1 MTPARV
7 TADPGFDAAIDDFL
21 VWLAVERR
29 LSQNTVHAYRRDL
42 AGFRDVIGVDTPL
55 EAVDEERVRFWLSVR
70 AKAGVAP
77 RTQARALV
85 ALRSFFGHLLEE
97 EVLKVD
103 PTRRIELPKIG
114 KPLPKTMSLDEVE
127 ALLAAPDLTNGHG
140 LRDRAML
147 EVLYATG
154 LRVSEL
160 VGLTLGGLHLEAGFV
175 RVIGKGDK
183 ERIVPLG
190 DVARDWVERYLGD
203 VRRHL
208 PPLSSTAPVFLTR
221 YGTAMS
227 RQNFFK
233 QIRDYALQVGIK
245 AQVSPHV
252 VRHAFATHLLE
263 RGVDL
268 RSLQLM
274 LGHADIATTEI
285 YTHLSRAR
293 LQQVH
298 AQHHPRG

>member
-1 MTPARV
+1 VKPARV
-7 TADPGFDAAIDDFL
+7 PDAGFDAAIDDFL

-97 EVLKVD
+97 ETLEVD
-103 PTRRIELPKIG
+103 PTRRIELPRIG

>member
-1 MTPARV
+1 MRPAKV

-55 EAVDEERVRFWLSVR
+55 EAVDEERVRFWLAVR

-97 EVLKVD
+97 ETLEVD

>member
-1 MTPARV
+1 MSAPVPDA
-7 TADPGFDAAIDDFL
+7 GFDEAVDQFL
-21 VWLAVERR
+21 GWLTVERR
-29 LSQNTVHAYRRDL
+29 LSLNTVSAYRSDL
-42 AGFRDVIGVDTPL
+42 MGLRDVIGVDVPL
-55 EAVDEERVRFWLSVR
+55 EAVDEDRVRHWLAVR
-70 AKAGVAP
+70 AAAGIAA
-77 RTQARALV
+77 RSQARALV
-85 ALRSFFGHLLEE
+85 ALRSFFGYLAEE
-97 EVLKVD
+97 EMVEVD
-103 PTRRIELPKIG
+103 PTRRIDLPRIG
-114 KPLPKTMSLDEVE
+114 RPLPRTISLDEVE
-127 ALLAAPDLTNGHG
+127 ALLAAPNILLGHG

-160 VGLTLGGLHLEAGFV
+160 VGLTLGGLHREAGFV

-190 DVARDWVERYLGD
+190 EVARDWVERYLTE
-203 VRRHL
+203 VRH
-208 PPLSSTAPVFLTR
+208 PIGQAASAPVFLSR
-221 YGTAMS
+221 FGTAMT

-233 QIRDYALQVGIK
+233 QLRQYAAAAGIE
-245 AQVSPHV
+245 VPLSPHV

-274 LGHADIATTEI
+274 LGHADITTTEI

-298 AQHHPRG
+298 AEHHPRG

>member
-1 MTPARV
+1 MTEP
-7 TADPGFDAAIDDFL
+7 TPDPGFDAAVDAFL
-21 VWLAVERR
+21 AWLTVERR
-29 LSQNTVHAYRRDL
+29 LSRNTVDAYRRDL
-42 AGFRDVIGVDTPL
+42 AGFREIFGIGRGL
-55 EAVDEERVRFWLSVR
+55 GEVDEIEVRRWLAERAR
-70 AKAGVAP
+70 AGIAP
-77 RTQARALV
+77 RTQARGLV
-85 ALRSFFGHLLEE
+85 ALRAFFGYLVEEGELE
-97 EVLKVD
+97 VD
-103 PTRRIELPKIG
+103 PTRRVDLPRIG
-114 KPLPKTMSLDEVE
+114 RPLPKTVSLDQVE
-127 ALLAAPDLTNGHG
+127 ALLRAPDVTTALG

-160 VGLTLGGLHLEAGFV
+160 TGLTLGGLHLEAGYV
-175 RVIGKGDK
+175 RVVGKGDK

-190 DVARDWVERYLGD
+190 DVARDWVERYLVE
-203 VRRHL
+203 VRQPVRGAARA
-208 PPLSSTAPVFLTR
+208 PLFLSR
-221 YGTAMS
+221 LGRAMT

-233 QIRDYALQVGIK
+233 QLRLYAEKAGID
-245 AQVSPHV
+245 APLSPHV

-293 LQQVH
+293 LKAVH
-298 AQHHPRG
+298 AEHHPRG

>member
-1 MTPARV
+1 MKPAKV
-7 TADPGFDAAIDDFL
+7 VPDAGFDAAIDDFL

-55 EAVDEERVRFWLSVR
+55 EAVDEERVLFWLSVR